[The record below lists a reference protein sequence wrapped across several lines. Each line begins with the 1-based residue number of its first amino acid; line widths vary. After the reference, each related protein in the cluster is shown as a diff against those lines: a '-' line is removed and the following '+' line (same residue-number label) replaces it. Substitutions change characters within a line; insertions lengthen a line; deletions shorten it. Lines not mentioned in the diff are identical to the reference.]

1 MKNYDDIINEPHPEP
16 KKHRRMS
23 RLSRAAQFGAFRALT
38 GHEEAIAETA
48 RLTHNRVELDEY
60 EIERLNEKLLIIND
74 YIHTYPKVTITY
86 FEKDE
91 KKNGGAYIKY
101 TGEVKKIDTYKR
113 NIIMCDNTQISID
126 MILNLQSELFDVYG
140 GH

>member
-1 MKNYDDIINEPHPEP
+1 MRNYDDIINLPHPEP

-74 YIHTYPKVTITY
+74 YIHTHPKVTITY
-86 FEKDE
+86 FEPDE

-101 TGEVKKIDTYKR
+101 TGNVKKIDTYKQK
-113 NIIMCDNTQISID
+113 IIMCDNTQISID
-126 MILNLQSELFDVYG
+126 MILNLQSELFEVYG
-140 GH
+140 GV